1 VRVRSDAALQ
11 ALTPL
16 GGGWAVLAA
25 LGRVV
30 PRPVRDTVYN
40 AIARR
45 RLSLAAPRCLLPTAE
60 ERARFL

>member
-1 VRVRSDAALQ
+1 
-11 ALTPL
+11 
-16 GGGWAVLAA
+16 VLAA